1 MKKRFLPF
9 SLLLVIMILGQTMAI
24 ADQGGHYVPRKQTN
38 NAEAFMGS
46 LRANQHTGLVDPAD
60 MLKAMQTPAMRNAGN
75 QPLYWISMGPD
86 NMGGQTTAVV
96 FDNKSNEVY
105 IGAKGGGV
113 YKSYNFGVTWHQVGD
128 MNLMVSCMVQ
138 DADGVIYVGT
148 GDGGRSASYNGLS
161 QQGYDNSFVGTG
173 IYKLVNDVFEPVVTP
188 NGDDWLYVNDIAVAG
203 DVIIA
208 ATNNGLKY
216 SSDKGETWHEAVAG
230 RADVVKVSSDNTIV
244 ATVDGKLYIGKNA
257 NHLTCHSTDDLS
269 ATGDTLLP
277 AAAGLLEVGISPS
290 NPNVIYAAGIDG
302 SGVHTSIYVSENK
315 GETWSVVLPSISSL
329 QGHNVFEGFGLNNH
343 GLVVDP
349 SNDGIVYILGYNL
362 WQLQKPE
369 SGHGYYICVKLSA
382 ESMIYSSDYL
392 HCGLHTMV
400 FNPKNANECYVGT
413 DGGVYKGT
421 GRFSFANCNRNYVTT
436 RMFSV
441 APSGKDTRVLASGLD
456 HGIVKIEGDENAL
469 STNTGVWINPSGN
482 NMGLFNDDSHGGPSV
497 ISTINPN
504 TFIVTYKAGG
514 LARTQTAGEDW
525 VSTNF
530 TSSSSISLSTSS
542 FRTPII
548 LLENYNDDL
557 NPVEVW
563 GYNETG
569 HNLHAGDVLQV
580 MSRNKFPFNYTL
592 EHSLHAGDSILV
604 HDPISAKLFVG
615 FKDAIYM
622 TRTALDFSVETY
634 WYKVAD
640 KSHAGFAGEPLG
652 MAVSA
657 DGDHLFV
664 GTKEGRFFRL
674 SNLNTVVDQASGT
687 ITDSTFAVTTTEI
700 FVPGINDTTQ
710 NTQCITSIAVD
721 PQDANKV
728 VITLGNYGNSN
739 YVLYSTNATAE
750 EPVFTAKQGNLPAMP
765 VYASLIEMA
774 TGDVILGTERGIYRT
789 KGISSSNPEWTAD
802 SHILGEVPVMDLK
815 QQVLF
820 HEDEQ
825 TINETEEG
833 TFYTDYPGVH
843 NTGVIYAATY
853 GRGVFRC
860 ENYKKDFEN
869 VPENEEVN
877 AITVSMYP
885 NPVASQATISFNVEE
900 SANVSYQVFD
910 MTGRMVMN
918 QNMGRLNAGE
928 HHVNINAENLSTG
941 NYILRLNQGD
951 NNASVKFLVY

>member
-1 MKKRFLPF
+1 
-9 SLLLVIMILGQTMAI
+9 
-24 ADQGGHYVPRKQTN
+24 
-38 NAEAFMGS
+38 
-46 LRANQHTGLVDPAD
+46 
-60 MLKAMQTPAMRNAGN
+60 
-75 QPLYWISMGPD
+75 
-86 NMGGQTTAVV
+86 
-96 FDNKSNEVY
+96 
-105 IGAKGGGV
+105 
-113 YKSYNFGVTWHQVGD
+113 
-128 MNLMVSCMVQ
+128 
-138 DADGVIYVGT
+138 
-148 GDGGRSASYNGLS
+148 
-161 QQGYDNSFVGTG
+161 
-173 IYKLVNDVFEPVVTP
+173 
-188 NGDDWLYVNDIAVAG
+188 
-203 DVIIA
+203 
-208 ATNNGLKY
+208 
-216 SSDKGETWHEAVAG
+216 
-230 RADVVKVSSDNTIV
+230 
-244 ATVDGKLYIGKNA
+244 
-257 NHLTCHSTDDLS
+257 
-269 ATGDTLLP
+269 
-277 AAAGLLEVGISPS
+277 
-290 NPNVIYAAGIDG
+290 
-302 SGVHTSIYVSENK
+302 
-315 GETWSVVLPSISSL
+315 
-329 QGHNVFEGFGLNNH
+329 
-343 GLVVDP
+343 
-349 SNDGIVYILGYNL
+349 
-362 WQLQKPE
+362 
-369 SGHGYYICVKLSA
+369 
-382 ESMIYSSDYL
+382 
-392 HCGLHTMV
+392 MV

-421 GRFSFANCNRNYVTT
+421 DRFSFANCNRNYVTT

-456 HGIVKIEGDENAL
+456 HGIVKIEGNENAL
-469 STNTGVWINPSGN
+469 STNTGVWINPNGN

-569 HNLHAGDVLQV
+569 HTLHSGEVLQV
-580 MSRNKFPFNYTL
+580 MSHNKYPFNYTL

-615 FKDAIYM
+615 FKDAVYM
-622 TRTALDFSVETY
+622 TLTPLDFAVETY
-634 WYKVAD
+634 WYKVTD

-664 GTKEGRFFRL
+664 GTKEGRFFRV
-674 SNLNTVVDQASGT
+674 SNLKTVLDQASGT

-700 FVPGINDTTQ
+700 ILPEVSG
-710 NTQCITSIAVD
+710 QCVTSVAVD

-728 VITLGNYGNSN
+728 VVTLGNYGNTN
-739 YVLYSTNATAE
+739 YVFYSTNATAD
-750 EPVFTAKQGNLPAMP
+750 EPTFTAKQGNLPAMP
-765 VYASLIEMA
+765 VYASLIEME

-789 KGISSSNPEWTAD
+789 KRISSSNPEWTAN
-802 SHILGEVPVMDLK
+802 SQILGEVPVLDLK
-815 QQVLF
+815 QQLLF

-825 TINETEEG
+825 TINVTEEG
-833 TFYTDYPGVH
+833 TFYTYYPGVH

-900 SANVSYQVFD
+900 STNVSYQVFD

-928 HHVNINAENLSTG
+928 HQVNFNTENLSTG
-941 NYILRLNQGD
+941 NYILRLNQGA

>member
-9 SLLLVIMILGQTMAI
+9 SLLLVIMIFGQTMAI

-38 NAEAFMGS
+38 NAEAFMGN
-46 LRANQHTGLVDPAD
+46 LRANQNTGMIDPAD
-60 MLKAMQTPAMRNAGN
+60 VLKAMQSPAMRNAADD
-75 QPLYWISMGPD
+75 PLYWISMGPD

-96 FDNKSNEVY
+96 YDNQSNVVY

-113 YKSYNFGVTWHQVGD
+113 FKSYNFGVTWHQVGD
-128 MNLMVSCMVQ
+128 INLMVSCMAQ

-148 GDGGRSASYNGLS
+148 GDGGNAATYNGLS
-161 QQGYDNSFVGTG
+161 QQSYDNSFVGTG
-173 IYKLVNDVFEPVVTP
+173 VYKLVDDVLTPIVTP
-188 NGDDWLYVNDIAVAG
+188 DGEDWLYVNDIAVAG

-208 ATNNGLKY
+208 ATDNGLKY
-216 SSDKGETWHEAVAG
+216 SNDKGETWHEAIAG
-230 RADVVKVSSDNTIV
+230 KADVVKVGSDKTIV
-244 ATVDGKLYIGKNA
+244 ASVDGMVYIGSRV
-257 NHLTCHSTDDLS
+257 NHLTCHSTAGNNMS
-269 ATGDTLLP
+269 GDTLLP
-277 AAAGLLEVGISPS
+277 TAAGLFEIGIAPS
-290 NPNVIYAAGIDG
+290 NPNVIYAASIDG
-302 SGVHTSIYVSENK
+302 NGVHTGIYASDNK
-315 GETWSVVLPSISSL
+315 GETWSVILPSTNSS

-349 SNDGIVYILGYNL
+349 NDEGIVYVLGYNL

-369 SGHGYYICVKLSA
+369 SGNGYYICVQVTA
-382 ESMIYSSDYL
+382 ASMIYANDYL

-400 FNPKNANECYVGT
+400 FNPRNANECYVGT
-413 DGGVYKGT
+413 DGGIYKGT
-421 GRFSFANCNRNYVTT
+421 DRFTFANCNRNYVTT

-456 HGIVKIEGDENAL
+456 HGIVRIDGNENAL
-469 STNTGVWINPSGN
+469 SLCTGVWINPSGT
-482 NMGLFNDDSHGGPSV
+482 NMGYFDDDSHGGPSV
-497 ISTINPN
+497 ISNINPN

-514 LARTQTAGEDW
+514 LARTETAGEDW

-530 TSSSSISLSTSS
+530 TSSSSISLSSSS
-542 FRTPII
+542 FRTPIV

-563 GYNETG
+563 AYNETE
-569 HNLHAGDVLQV
+569 HNLHAGDVIQV
-580 MSRNKFPFNYTL
+580 MSKNNFPFSYTL

-622 TRTALDFSVETY
+622 TLTPLDFAVETY

-640 KSHAGFAGEPLG
+640 KSHSGFAGEPLG

-664 GTKEGRFFRL
+664 GTKEGRLFRL
-674 SNLNTVVDQASGT
+674 SNLKTVLDEATGT
-687 ITDSTFAVTTTEI
+687 ITDSAFLVTNTELTL
-700 FVPGINDTTQ
+700 PGVDG
-710 NTQCITSIAVD
+710 QCVTSIAVD

-728 VITLGNYGNSN
+728 IVTLGNYGNDN
-739 YVLYSTNATAE
+739 YVFYSSNATAE
-750 EPVFTAKQGNLPAMP
+750 EPTFTAKQGNLPAMP
-765 VYASLIEMA
+765 VYASLIEME
-774 TGDVILGTERGIYRT
+774 TGDVILGTERGIYRCERI
-789 KGISSSNPEWTAD
+789 GSSNPNWAAD
-802 SHILGEVPVMDLK
+802 SQLLGEVPVMDLK
-815 QQVLF
+815 QQLMF

-825 TINETEEG
+825 TVNVTEEG
-833 TFYTDYPGVH
+833 TFVTVYPGVH

-860 ENYKKDFEN
+860 ENYKKDFAS

-885 NPVASQATISFNVEE
+885 NPVASQATLSFNVEE
-900 SANVSYQVFD
+900 SSNVSYQVFD

-918 QNMGRLNAGE
+918 QNLGRLNNGE
-928 HHVNINAENLSTG
+928 HQVNINAENLSTG
-941 NYILRLNQGD
+941 SYILRLSQGA
-951 NNASVKFLVY
+951 NSASVKFLVY

>member
-9 SLLLVIMILGQTMAI
+9 SLLLVIMVLGQTMAI

-60 MLKAMQTPAMRNAGN
+60 MLKAMQTPAMRNAAN
-75 QPLYWISMGPD
+75 DPLYWISMGPD

-96 FDNKSNEVY
+96 FDNKSNVVY

-128 MNLMVSCMVQ
+128 MNLMVSCMAQ

-148 GDGGRSASYNGLS
+148 GDGGRAATYNGLS
-161 QQGYDNSFVGTG
+161 QQGYENSFVGTG
-173 IYKLVNDVFEPVVTP
+173 IYKLVNDVFTPVVTP
-188 NGDDWLYVNDIAVAG
+188 DGDDWLYVNDIAVAG
-203 DVIIA
+203 DVILA

-216 SSDKGETWHEAVAG
+216 SNDKGETWHEAVAG
-230 RADVVKVSSDNTIV
+230 RADVVKVGSDKTIF
-244 ATVDGKLYIGKNA
+244 ASVDGMLYIGKNA
-257 NHLTCHSTDDLS
+257 NHLTCHSSEDTN
-269 ATGDTLLP
+269 ATADTLLP
-277 AAAGLLEVGISPS
+277 AAAGLLEVGIAPS
-290 NPNVIYAAGIDG
+290 NPNVVYAACIDA
-302 SGVHTSIYVSENK
+302 SGVHTGIYVSENK
-315 GETWSVVLPSISSL
+315 GETWTVVLPAISAL

-349 SNDGIVYILGYNL
+349 SNEGIVYVLGYNL

-369 SGHGYYICVKLSA
+369 TGHGYYICVKLSA
-382 ESMIYSSDYL
+382 ESMIYFNDYL

-421 GRFSFANCNRNYVTT
+421 DRFSFANCNRNYVTT

-456 HGIVKIEGDENAL
+456 HGIVKIEGNENAL
-469 STNTGVWINPSGN
+469 STNTGVWINPNGN

-569 HNLHAGDVLQV
+569 QTLHSGEVLQV
-580 MSRNKFPFNYTL
+580 MSHNKYPFNYTL

-622 TRTALDFSVETY
+622 TLTPLDFAVETY

-664 GTKEGRFFRL
+664 GTKEGRFFRV
-674 SNLNTVVDQASGT
+674 SNLKTVLDQASGT

-700 FVPGINDTTQ
+700 ILPEVSG
-710 NTQCITSIAVD
+710 QCVTSVAVD

-728 VITLGNYGNSN
+728 VVTLGNYGNTN
-739 YVLYSTNATAE
+739 YVFYSTNATAA
-750 EPVFTAKQGNLPAMP
+750 EPTFTAKQGNLPAMP
-765 VYASLIEMA
+765 VYASLIEME

-789 KGISSSNPEWTAD
+789 KRISSSNPEWTAN
-802 SHILGEVPVMDLK
+802 SQILGEVPVLDLK
-815 QQVLF
+815 QQLLF

-825 TINETEEG
+825 TINVTEEG
-833 TFYTDYPGVH
+833 TFYTYYPGVH

-900 SANVSYQVFD
+900 STNVSYQVFD

-918 QNMGRLNAGE
+918 QNLGRLNAGE
-928 HHVNINAENLSTG
+928 HQVNFNTENLSTG
-941 NYILRLNQGD
+941 NYILRLNQGA

>member
-1 MKKRFLPF
+1 
-9 SLLLVIMILGQTMAI
+9 MIFGQTMAI

-46 LRANQHTGLVDPAD
+46 LRANQHTGMIDPAD
-60 MLKAMQTPAMRNAGN
+60 VLKAMQTPAMRNDSED
-75 QPLYWISMGPD
+75 PLYWISMGPD

-113 YKSYNFGVTWHQVGD
+113 YKSYNFGVTWHQVGNQ
-128 MNLMVSCMVQ
+128 NLMVSCMTQ
-138 DADGVIYVGT
+138 DADGVIYIGT
-148 GDGGRSASYNGLS
+148 GDGGNAATLNGLA

-173 IYKLVNDVFEPVVTP
+173 IYKLVNDELTAVVTP
-188 NGDDWLYVNDIAVAG
+188 SGDDWLYVNDIAVAG
-203 DVIIA
+203 DIIIA

-216 SSDKGETWHEAVAG
+216 SNDKGETWHEAIAG
-230 RADVVKVSSDNTIV
+230 KADVVKVGSDNTIV
-244 ATVDGKLYIGKNA
+244 ASVDGMMYIGNRV
-257 NHLTCHSTDDLS
+257 NHLTCCSTEDNT

-277 AAAGLLEVGISPS
+277 KAAGLLEVAIAPA
-290 NPNVIYAAGIDG
+290 NPNVIYAACIDG
-302 SGVHTSIYVSENK
+302 NGVHSGIYVSENK
-315 GETWSVVLPSISSL
+315 GANWTVALPNVTAN

-349 SNDGIVYILGYNL
+349 NDDGLVYILGYNL
-362 WQLQKPE
+362 WQLQKPA
-369 SGHGYYICVKLSA
+369 SGNGYYICIQVTA
-382 ESMIYSSDYL
+382 ASMVYYNQYL

-421 GRFSFANCNRNYVTT
+421 GRFTFANCNRNYVTT

-441 APSGKDTRVLASGLD
+441 AHSGKDTRVLASGLD

-469 STNTGVWINPSGN
+469 SSNTGVWINPTGT
-482 NMGLFNDDSHGGPSV
+482 NMGYFDDDSHGGPCL
-497 ISTINPN
+497 ISNINPN
-504 TFIVTYKAGG
+504 TFFVTYKAGG
-514 LARTQTAGEDW
+514 FARTQTAGEDW

-530 TSSSSISLSTSS
+530 TSSSSISITTSS
-542 FRTPII
+542 FRTPIA
-548 LLENYNDDL
+548 LVENYNDDL

-563 GYNETG
+563 AYNETE
-569 HNLHAGDVLQV
+569 HNMHAGDVIQV
-580 MSRNKFPFNYTL
+580 MSHNNFPFNYTL
-592 EHSLHAGDSILV
+592 EHSLHVGDSVLV

-615 FKDAIYM
+615 YKDAIYM
-622 TRTALDFSVETY
+622 TLTPLDFAVETY

-640 KSHAGFAGEPLG
+640 KPHSGFVGEPLS
-652 MAVSA
+652 MAASA

-674 SNLNTVVDQASGT
+674 SNLKTVLDNASGT

-700 FVPGINDTTQ
+700 TLPDVDG
-710 NTQCITSIAVD
+710 QCITSVAVD

-728 VITLGNYGNSN
+728 VVTLGNYGNEN
-739 YVLYSTNATAE
+739 YVFYSTNATAA
-750 EPVFTAKQGNLPAMP
+750 EPTFTAKQGALPAMP
-765 VYASLIEMA
+765 VYASLIEME
-774 TGDVILGTERGIYRT
+774 TGHVILGTERGIYRC
-789 KGISSSNPEWTAD
+789 KRIASSNPTWTAD
-802 SHILGEVPVMDLK
+802 SQILGEVPVMELN
-815 QQVLF
+815 QQLLF

-825 TINETEEG
+825 TTNVTEDG
-833 TFYTDYPGVH
+833 TFVTVYPGVH

-860 ENYKKDFEN
+860 ENYKKDFAN
-869 VPENEEVN
+869 VPDNEEVN
-877 AITVSMYP
+877 EVTVNMYP
-885 NPVASQATISFNVEE
+885 NPVASQATLSFNVEE

-918 QNMGRLNAGE
+918 QNLGRLNAGE
-928 HHVNINAENLSTG
+928 HQVTVNAENLSTG
-941 NYILRLNQGD
+941 SYILRLNQGA